1 MNKIKKTALIIGMMV
16 FLTALGVTA
25 ASAQPGSYKRIS
37 VKDKQVVK
45 AAKFAVRAEQ
55 EKTGGVLTHL
65 KVIKAQMQVVR
76 GFNYKMCLRVKENGT
91 TKTAEAVVN
100 QFTGKF
106 ELLEWN
112 WKKCR

>member
-16 FLTALGVTA
+16 FMTALGVTA

-37 VKDKQVVK
+37 ARDKQVVK
-45 AAKFAVRAEQ
+45 AAKFAVRAGQ
-55 EKTGGVLTHL
+55 EKTGGIFTGL

-76 GFNYKMCLRVKENGT
+76 GFNYKMCVRVRENGT
-91 TKTAEAVVN
+91 TKTAETVVN
-100 QFTGKF
+100 QFMGKL

>member
-1 MNKIKKTALIIGMMV
+1 MNKIKKTALIVGMMI
-16 FLTALGVTA
+16 FLTALGVTT
-25 ASAQPGSYKRIS
+25 ASAQPGSYSRIS

-45 AAKFAVRAEQ
+45 AAKFAVRAGQ
-55 EKTGGVLTHL
+55 EKTGGIFTGL
-65 KVIKAQMQVVR
+65 KILKAQKQVVR
-76 GFNYKMCLRVKENGT
+76 GFNYKMCLSVKEKGT

-112 WKKCR
+112 WKNCR